1 MPYTFRDAARMV
13 AELRPEEPVYCIR
26 THVLADTAR
35 RFLNG
40 FPGTTMYAVKCNDD
54 PRMLQGLWDGGLRHF
69 DTASLPEI
77 ELVRGLFGDAA
88 TCHYMHPIKSREAI
102 RAAYFDHGVRSFV
115 VDHPDELAKMA
126 EIVGDLSETIVIV
139 RMEAARHQAVCDLGG
154 KFGADFD
161 TAVRLLRDARA
172 LGARLGVTWH
182 VGSQC
187 LSPQAYSMAIA
198 LAGEAIEAA
207 GVTVEVIDVGG
218 GFPIDYVGAA
228 APKLEVFFEEIRTAL
243 ARLDLDPSVTVYCE
257 PGRALVGPALSIIA
271 KVELRRGDALYLND
285 GLYGSL
291 SDLRF
296 EGIDFPTRVI
306 RPDGEASTGLAEFR
320 FFGPTCD
327 STDAMPGPYWL
338 PADVREGDWI
348 EFGQAGAYSTAL
360 RTRFNGMFSD
370 SFAYIEDEPFVP
382 SLAMRPKSAAI
393 RFAA

>member
-1 MPYTFRDAARMV
+1 M
-13 AELRPEEPVYCIR
+13 
-26 THVLADTAR
+26 LADTAR

-172 LGARLGVTWH
+172 LGGRPVTA
-182 VGSQC
+182 SQAWNTRC
-187 LSPQAYSMAIA
+187 PPSSTGTGNRFSSPTAVDSTAMNQTKLWRPCA
-198 LAGEAIEAA
+198 
-207 GVTVEVIDVGG
+207 
-218 GFPIDYVGAA
+218 AA
-228 APKLEVFFEEIRTAL
+228 APV
-243 ARLDLDPSVTVYCE
+243 S
-257 PGRALVGPALSIIA
+257 
-271 KVELRRGDALYLND
+271 
-285 GLYGSL
+285 
-291 SDLRF
+291 
-296 EGIDFPTRVI
+296 I
-306 RPDGEASTGLAEFR
+306 RPAASAPL
-320 FFGPTCD
+320 
-327 STDAMPGPYWL
+327 
-338 PADVREGDWI
+338 
-348 EFGQAGAYSTAL
+348 
-360 RTRFNGMFSD
+360 
-370 SFAYIEDEPFVP
+370 
-382 SLAMRPKSAAI
+382 AI
-393 RFAA
+393 RVVNDMGSSILVVSGKGRHLTPVMVMPAMNWRRARRKQNTIGAVMMAAPAISAP